1 MGALR
6 GSSSAGGRARGG
18 AGLAAA
24 AGGLGLL
31 LALAGTAAAAPAT
44 SATGTGR
51 TAHPTVKLAF
61 EPKVGKV
68 LVDSAGRTLYVFS
81 KDRRKRPA
89 CVRACASAWPPL
101 VVKAKPVA
109 GAGVIASLLGTVRD
123 ANGKSQVTYD
133 HWPLYS
139 FSGDSGPHQANGQ
152 GLVSF
157 GGKWTTINRSGSPV
171 ER

>member
-6 GSSSAGGRARGG
+6 DSAAAGGRAR
-18 AGLAAA
+18 
-24 AGGLGLL
+24 
-31 LALAGTAAAAPAT
+31 
-44 SATGTGR
+44 GTGR

-123 ANGKSQVTYD
+123 ANG
-133 HWPLYS
+133 
-139 FSGDSGPHQANGQ
+139 Q

>member
-1 MGALR
+1 MGPLR
-6 GSSSAGGRARGG
+6 HPPVPGGPLRRGT
-18 AGLAAA
+18 GLAAA
-24 AGGLGLL
+24 AVTLGLL
-31 LALAGTAAAAPAT
+31 LALAGTAAGAAPAA
-44 SATGTGR
+44 S
-51 TAHPTVKLAF
+51 TAGWTTHPTIKLAF

-68 LVDSAGRTLYVFS
+68 LIDSAGRTLYVFS
-81 KDRRKRPA
+81 KDRRKRPT

-101 VVKAKPVA
+101 VVKAKPGA

-123 ANGKSQVTYD
+123 ANGKLQATYNR
-133 HWPLYS
+133 WPLYT

-171 ER
+171 KR